1 MGRGPMGAGMEEIYQ
16 VTAALRHRSFVK
28 HVAVQTDARFS
39 GVSTGA

>member
-1 MGRGPMGAGMEEIYQ
+1 MEEIYQ